1 MRGAP
6 VAPRFLFRC
15 SMRPVAISKQPKNG
29 KHRQPEPST
38 EKLSTEN
45 PSPEQ
50 ATRKAVAAVFDALGG
65 IVDKMIEQANGGS
78 HLHAKLLFDFA
89 GISAASLP
97 PEASAEP
104 PSLARL
110 LMEKLDQMAE
120 ESAQAEDE
128 RPVE

>member
-1 MRGAP
+1 
-6 VAPRFLFRC
+6 
-15 SMRPVAISKQPKNG
+15 MRPVAISKQPKNG
-29 KHRQPEPST
+29 KQRPPEPST
-38 EKLSTEN
+38 EKLSTEGL
-45 PSPEQ
+45 SPEQ
-50 ATRKAVAAVFDALGG
+50 ATRKAVTAVFSDLGE
-65 IVDKMIEQANGGS
+65 IVTAMIGKAKSGS

-97 PEASAEP
+97 AEAGAEP

-120 ESAQAEDE
+120 ESASAEDE

>member
-1 MRGAP
+1 M
-6 VAPRFLFRC
+6 
-15 SMRPVAISKQPKNG
+15 SKQPKNG
-29 KHRQPEPST
+29 KQRPPELST
-38 EKLSTEN
+38 EKLS
-45 PSPEQ
+45 PEQ
-50 ATRKAVAAVFDALGG
+50 AARRAVAAVFSDLEG
-65 IVDKMIEQANGGS
+65 IVNAMIVRAKDGS

-97 PEASAEP
+97 PETAAER

-120 ESAQAEDE
+120 ETASVEGE

>member
-1 MRGAP
+1 M
-6 VAPRFLFRC
+6 
-15 SMRPVAISKQPKNG
+15 SKQPKNG
-29 KHRQPEPST
+29 KLRSPETAGEP
-38 EKLSTEN
+38 LA
-45 PSPEQ
+45 PEQ
-50 ATRKAVAAVFDALGG
+50 ATRRAVAAVFSDLGL
-65 IVDKMIEQANGGS
+65 IVKAMIDRAKEGS

-97 PEASAEP
+97 PEAAAEP

-120 ESAQAEDE
+120 ESASAEDE

>member
-1 MRGAP
+1 MAQ
-6 VAPRFLFRC
+6 
-15 SMRPVAISKQPKNG
+15 QPKNG
-29 KHRQPEPST
+29 KYQPKNGKYHPPAT
-38 EKLSTEN
+38 ATATEN
-45 PSPEQ
+45 LSPEQ
-50 ATRKAVAAVFDALGG
+50 ATRHAVAAVVANLGS
-65 IVDKMIEQANGGS
+65 IVQAMIDRANDGS

-97 PEASAEP
+97 AESAAEP

-120 ESAQAEDE
+120 ETAAAEDE

>member
-1 MRGAP
+1 MPKRPTNGKYHAP
-6 VAPRFLFRC
+6 VIAR
-15 SMRPVAISKQPKNG
+15 VVENG
-29 KHRQPEPST
+29 
-38 EKLSTEN
+38 N

-50 ATRKAVAAVFDALGG
+50 ATRRAVAAVFGSLGE
-65 IVDKMIEQANGGS
+65 IVEAMIRQATSGS

-97 PEASAEP
+97 PEAGAEQ
-104 PSLARL
+104 PSLTRL

-120 ESAQAEDE
+120 ETASGEGE

>member
-1 MRGAP
+1 MQR
-6 VAPRFLFRC
+6 
-15 SMRPVAISKQPKNG
+15 KNG
-29 KHRQPEPST
+29 KARPPGPAGEP
-38 EKLSTEN
+38 L
-45 PSPEQ
+45 SPEQ
-50 ATRKAVAAVFDALGG
+50 ATRKAVAAVFADLGL
-65 IVDKMIEQANGGS
+65 IVKAMIDRAKEGS

-97 PEASAEP
+97 PEAGAEP

-120 ESAQAEDE
+120 ESAAAEDE